1 MAPRRAA
8 ASPAK
13 PRRVTRARAADAETT
28 MAVEEPP
35 KRKTSA
41 AAARNTTAASRAKTS
56 RTTSATEAAATTTSR
71 TRTTRSAPTTTTSAM
86 PTTTRTKSLEAKSR
100 VTKKT
105 ESKPSRATRGT
116 KSTAR
121 ISNVAAALET
131 IESGDEEDE
140 IALTTVSEPATKTA
154 RSTRTT
160 GKASTS
166 ALAAAPRRRIKITP
180 LDSTTTESTAA
191 PAAEPEAKPEKKTS
205 TKAKTDKTAASK
217 PPTTRRKR
225 DAAAAQLEDEG
236 GEVVTEQEPKPRGR
250 GRGRTVAAPAE
261 NQPAAAKA
269 STAGAKPRG
278 RPRKEPAV
286 AEPPQESKPA
296 VAVRQTRARAGSNNS
311 SVPADPPV
319 QVVVPPK
326 KKVTFQDPPSSEDE
340 KENKHPATLAKSK
353 TVKKASATAKKTETA
368 TKGMRAKPIR
378 NPAASKT
385 TRTARGAAA
394 KASTQV
400 EQKESSKVLPR
411 VLTPKKITQV
421 AKAQPMD
428 SEDEED
434 ELAGEKTPVRD
445 LSLSPRRGIIPSMP
459 RSASPVKKLDFTP
472 ALNATS
478 PEKPSGSPGVGII
491 SPPRRMPASPLKD
504 SLKESP
510 RRAPEGITV
519 FRAQI
524 QDNNNPGSVNLHPS
538 SNQAM
543 LQQSPKRGLADKII
557 FPPSAAKSHNS
568 PSKRALLSS
577 PARRLFSPLKQKT
590 PARASPSPKKKSP
603 QQDESPSCGGKSKS
617 PGDVD
622 LVMSSHFRSSVSPQR
637 LARIYRLSDDELAQ
651 EANQDIDFDR
661 SVLSVRSP
669 LKVDKSEPRVAGALQ
684 TFDLGLPVEHG
695 HVEQDHGLAF
705 AESSDVEDGESSVP
719 NELKVSEQEEASAAG
734 APDHPAD
741 PDHDNDETIVDPTVE
756 EGDDDDEETVE
767 AAQEAPSPASVSES
781 SHEQPTSTRSFK
793 RPRLSNALFTR
804 IRDNNEDSGDEL
816 AADQTPANRLLKP
829 NFRPS
834 LTGANIRS
842 RLSAG
847 ITPSPGFTPLVEQ
860 VRGWHAA
867 SPEKR
872 VLDQE
877 SKSFSPLA
885 RMHVEGSIEVNRQGT
900 PVRQAQKRKSL
911 ASRLSFAPSMV
922 GSPAQP
928 EFFAESME
936 AKAFEEQSESRD
948 VPVDGHDEEDLHDLV
963 QQDALGPSAGIAGD
977 NVQDHNDLDD
987 EGQDGSGS
995 ESVEQREPGDLTTDL
1010 INFTKASDTAMVD
1023 FQALADEAENLA
1035 GQDQDGEDEG
1045 QEASNVLQE
1054 SGSGPSL
1061 ERVDEEEDQSVLST
1075 SSDMYDDENLAPVPG
1090 SAAEV
1095 VDQPDV
1101 GSDSAQVLVDMS
1113 THETTEG
1120 QPEGDQVDD
1129 RQPDEVP
1136 TTEVHTSPSTMALT
1150 SVEAPAEMDF
1160 NVTPIRPDPSLPRY
1174 VHTVSKVPLRPEGQ
1188 LPSVLSPLKAMRKR
1202 PRSMSSSNSLATA
1215 GVTFLGNKRRSLGDG
1230 SGLDIMSTADASQH
1244 LGIPSSDP
1252 AVPTSSPQRRIRS
1265 AAPSPAHSLASH
1277 LTTPGQMSFTVE
1289 DFGDST
1295 LDGIELPSDEL
1306 SGDEVDMDESRSVV
1320 EVGHTMAEEDVDE
1333 DSMMTIG
1340 SAMFKTPTVP
1350 TQRRSL
1356 VGAVSSTAKSV
1367 RTATPRST
1375 RSIKSNVAA
1384 TPRQAM
1390 TAKSSGTATATASA
1404 TPHYAMSTVSSKRR
1418 SLATSVNLTPSR
1430 RMTASG
1436 AAAAAR
1442 TPATVGS
1449 TSNAAKTPTTTNTL
1463 LKSKSAAASAA
1474 KTSQTHDRAPLNTVG
1489 NILNGAVVHYDIHT
1503 TEGQDASGV
1512 FVELLTAMGAR
1523 CVKEWKWNPRS
1534 TARASM
1540 PALGSAAGHD
1550 SGLLSNPGVT
1560 HVVYKDGG
1568 KRTLEKVRSA
1578 NGSVLCVGV
1587 GWVLDCY
1594 REGKWLDEAAYAVD
1608 SSVLPRG
1615 GSRRRK
1621 SMEPR
1626 MLQQLQDH
1634 EKAYGTQ
1641 QANGKRHNRRVTLA
1655 DLAHLPHGSSS
1666 VKSKLTEAM
1675 KMDLINTPVRGMEEQ
1690 QQRPVPEPEHAQVDA
1705 DGQQSFLNEDGHVF
1719 GVVNA
1724 EAESSSV
1731 NEDSE
1736 MLDYDVVEV
1745 GETSFGASVSVS
1757 TADDDY
1763 DDGTFG
1769 QNGGYGTPTAT
1780 ATATMAT
1787 IGGETRNV
1795 NLITVD
1801 GFGSFEQQ
1809 RDQNENEDDE
1819 EVGGSSILLN
1829 TAYTPLPLSRT
1840 TTKRNISTPESACL
1854 NVDYDPR
1861 TAATPITPYF
1871 AAKCNI
1877 KEQDVPQTAPAK
1889 QMNKGLFENDDDNN
1903 DGEEDDGNGRNQ
1915 KFQVKSRSKN
1925 GDAKADGGLGGNGPS
1940 RRKTL
1945 AGANLRRL
1953 PRGSVGLGFK
1963 PVVASPLR
1971 KD

>member
-71 TRTTRSAPTTTTSAM
+71 TRTTRSAPTTTTSPM

-105 ESKPSRATRGT
+105 ESKPSRATRAT
-116 KSTAR
+116 R
-121 ISNVAAALET
+121 LSNVAAALET
-131 IESGDEEDE
+131 VESGDDEDE
-140 IALTTVSEPATKTA
+140 IAVAVSEPATKTS

-160 GKASTS
+160 TKTSTS

-180 LDSTTTESTAA
+180 LDSTTTESPA
-191 PAAEPEAKPEKKTS
+191 AAEPEPKPEQKSS
-205 TKAKTDKTAASK
+205 TKAKKEKAAASK
-217 PPTTRRKR
+217 PTTTRRKR
-225 DAAAAQLEDEG
+225 DATAAQLEDEA
-236 GEVVTEQEPKPRGR
+236 GEAVAEQEPKQRGR
-250 GRGRTVAAPAE
+250 GRGTRAAAPAE
-261 NQPAAAKA
+261 DQPAAAKA

-286 AEPPQESKPA
+286 AEPPQESKPT
-296 VAVRQTRARAGSNNS
+296 VAFRQTRARAGSNNS
-311 SVPADPPV
+311 LVPADPPV

-340 KENKHPATLAKSK
+340 KENKRPATLAKSK

-421 AKAQPMD
+421 TKAPPVD
-428 SEDEED
+428 SDDEED

-478 PEKPSGSPGVGII
+478 PEKPSGSPGVGIM

-524 QDNNNPGSVNLHPS
+524 QDSNNPGSVNLHPS
-538 SNQAM
+538 GNQAM

-590 PARASPSPKKKSP
+590 PARASPLPKKKSP

-651 EANQDIDFDR
+651 ETNQDIDFDR

-669 LKVDKSEPRVAGALQ
+669 LKVDKTEPRVAGALQ
-684 TFDLGLPVEHG
+684 TFDLGLPVDERG
-695 HVEQDHGLAF
+695 HVEQDDGLAF
-705 AESSDVEDGESSVP
+705 AEQSDDEDSGSSVQK
-719 NELKVSEQEEASAAG
+719 ELKVCEQQEEASAALE
-734 APDHPAD
+734 PDHSAN
-741 PDHDNDETIVDPTVE
+741 PDHDNDETIVDPTIE
-756 EGDDDDEETVE
+756 EDDDDDEETME
-767 AAQEAPSPASVSES
+767 AAQEAPSPASVAES

-804 IRDNNEDSGDEL
+804 IRDNSEDSQDEL
-816 AADQTPANRLLKP
+816 AADQTPDNRLLKP

-842 RLSAG
+842 RLSTG

-872 VLDQE
+872 VVDQE

-936 AKAFEEQSESRD
+936 AKDFEEQSESRD
-948 VPVDGHDEEDLHDLV
+948 VPVEGHDEEDLHDLV
-963 QQDALGPSAGIAGD
+963 QQDALGPSAEIAGD
-977 NVQDHNDLDD
+977 NIQDHNDLDD
-987 EGQDGSGS
+987 ESQDGSGS
-995 ESVEQREPGDLTTDL
+995 EPVEQREPGDLTTDL

-1035 GQDQDGEDEG
+1035 GHDGEG
-1045 QEASNVLQE
+1045 REASNVLQE
-1054 SGSGPSL
+1054 EESGCVPSL

-1090 SAAEV
+1090 SAAEA
-1095 VDQPDV
+1095 VDEPDV
-1101 GSDSAQVLVDMS
+1101 GSESPQVHVDMN

-1120 QPEGDQVDD
+1120 QTEGEQVDD
-1129 RQPDEVP
+1129 RQPDETGVP
-1136 TTEVHTSPSTMALT
+1136 TTHVDISPSPTALT
-1150 SVEAPAEMDF
+1150 SVEAPTVMDF
-1160 NVTPIRPDPSLPRY
+1160 NVTPIRPNPSLPRY

-1215 GVTFLGNKRRSLGDG
+1215 GVTFLANKRRSLGDG

-1320 EVGHTMAEEDVDE
+1320 EVGHTMAGEDVDE

-1367 RTATPRST
+1367 RTATPRSA
-1375 RSIKSNVAA
+1375 RSMKSNVAA
-1384 TPRQAM
+1384 TPREAM

-1436 AAAAAR
+1436 AAAAAAAR

-1449 TSNAAKTPTTTNTL
+1449 TSNAGKTPTTGL
-1463 LKSKSAAASAA
+1463 FKSKSASAA
-1474 KTSQTHDRAPLNTVG
+1474 KTAQTDDRAPLKTVG

-1523 CVKEWKWNPRS
+1523 CVKEWKWNPRA
-1534 TARASM
+1534 TAGVRARASM
-1540 PALGSAAGHD
+1540 PALGSATGHY

-1615 GSRRRK
+1615 GSRRRR

-1634 EKAYGTQ
+1634 EKASGTQ
-1641 QANGKRHNRRVTLA
+1641 QANGKRHNRRATLA

-1666 VKSKLTEAM
+1666 AKSKSSKLTEAM
-1675 KMDLINTPVRGMEEQ
+1675 KMELINTPVRGMEEQ
-1690 QQRPVPEPEHAQVDA
+1690 QQRPVPETEHAQVDA

-1719 GVVNA
+1719 GVVDA

-1736 MLDYDVVEV
+1736 MLDYDDVEV

-1757 TADDDY
+1757 TAADDDY

-1769 QNGGYGTPTAT
+1769 QNGGYGTPT
-1780 ATATMAT
+1780 MAT
-1787 IGGETRNV
+1787 VGDGADGETRNV
-1795 NLITVD
+1795 NVNLNTVD
-1801 GFGSFEQQ
+1801 DE
-1809 RDQNENEDDE
+1809 DE
-1819 EVGGSSILLN
+1819 EEDVECGSSILLN

-1840 TTKRNISTPESACL
+1840 TSKRNISTPESACL
-1854 NVDYDPR
+1854 AVDYDPR
-1861 TAATPITPYF
+1861 TAATPLTPYL
-1871 AAKCNI
+1871 AAKGQSQN
-1877 KEQDVPQTAPAK
+1877 KGQSQVGRDVPQSAPAK
-1889 QMNKGLFENDDDNN
+1889 QINKGLFENDDDNN
-1903 DGEEDDGNGRNQ
+1903 DGEEDNGNGRNK
-1915 KFQVKSRSKN
+1915 KFKVESRSKTSGTG
-1925 GDAKADGGLGGNGPS
+1925 GDGA

-1945 AGANLRRL
+1945 GANLRRL

>member
-1 MAPRRAA
+1 
-8 ASPAK
+8 
-13 PRRVTRARAADAETT
+13 

-35 KRKTSA
+35 RRKTST

-56 RTTSATEAAATTTSR
+56 RSTSATEAAATTTSR

-105 ESKPSRATRGT
+105 ESKPSRATRAT
-116 KSTAR
+116 R
-121 ISNVAAALET
+121 LSNVAAALET
-131 IESGDEEDE
+131 IESGDDEDE
-140 IALTTVSEPATKTA
+140 IAVAVSEPAAKTS

-160 GKASTS
+160 TKTSTS

-180 LDSTTTESTAA
+180 LDSTTTESPA
-191 PAAEPEAKPEKKTS
+191 AAEPEPKPEKKSS
-205 TKAKTDKTAASK
+205 TKAKKEKAAASK
-217 PPTTRRKR
+217 PTTTRRKR
-225 DAAAAQLEDEG
+225 DATAAQLEDEA
-236 GEVVTEQEPKPRGR
+236 GEAVAEQEPKQRGR
-250 GRGRTVAAPAE
+250 GRGTRAAAPAE
-261 NQPAAAKA
+261 DQPAAAKA

-311 SVPADPPV
+311 LVPADPPV

-340 KENKHPATLAKSK
+340 KENKRPATLAKSK

-400 EQKESSKVLPR
+400 DQKESSKVLPR

-421 AKAQPMD
+421 AKAPPVD
-428 SEDEED
+428 SDDEED

-478 PEKPSGSPGVGII
+478 PEKPNGSPGVGIM

-524 QDNNNPGSVNLHPS
+524 QDSNNPGSVNLHPS

-590 PARASPSPKKKSP
+590 PARGSPSPKKKSP
-603 QQDESPSCGGKSKS
+603 QQDESPVCGGQSKS

-651 EANQDIDFDR
+651 ETNQDIDFDR

-669 LKVDKSEPRVAGALQ
+669 LKVDKTEPLVAGALQ
-684 TFDLGLPVEHG
+684 TSDLGLPIERG
-695 HVEQDHGLAF
+695 HVEHDRGVAS
-705 AESSDVEDGESSVP
+705 AEHSDVEDSESSVQK
-719 NELKVSEQEEASAAG
+719 ELKVSEQEEAAA
-734 APDHPAD
+734 AEEPDHSAD
-741 PDHDNDETIVDPTVE
+741 PEHDNDETIVDPTIE
-756 EGDDDDEETVE
+756 EDDDDEETME

-781 SHEQPTSTRSFK
+781 SHEQPASTRSFK

-804 IRDNNEDSGDEL
+804 IRDNNEDSEDEL
-816 AADQTPANRLLKP
+816 AADQTPVNRLLKP
-829 NFRPS
+829 NFRPN

-847 ITPSPGFTPLVEQ
+847 TTPSPGFTPLVEQ
-860 VRGWHAA
+860 VQGWHAA

-877 SKSFSPLA
+877 SKVFSPLA

-900 PVRQAQKRKSL
+900 PVRQAQKRKSM

-936 AKAFEEQSESRD
+936 AKDFEEQPESRD
-948 VPVDGHDEEDLHDLV
+948 VPVEGHDEEDLHDLV
-963 QQDALGPSAGIAGD
+963 QQDALGSSAGIAGD

-987 EGQDGSGS
+987 ESQDGSGF
-995 ESVEQREPGDLTTDL
+995 EPFEQREPGDLTTDL

-1023 FQALADEAENLA
+1023 FQALANEAENLA
-1035 GQDQDGEDEG
+1035 GHDEESEG
-1045 QEASNVLQE
+1045 QEASNDLQG
-1054 SGSGPSL
+1054 SGSVPSL
-1061 ERVDEEEDQSVLST
+1061 ERVDEEEEQSVLST

-1113 THETTEG
+1113 TRETTEG
-1120 QPEGDQVDD
+1120 RPEGDQVDD

-1230 SGLDIMSTADASQH
+1230 SGLDIMPTADASQH
-1244 LGIPSSDP
+1244 LGIHSSDP
-1252 AVPTSSPQRRIRS
+1252 VVPTSSPQRRIRS

-1277 LTTPGQMSFTVE
+1277 LTTPGRQMSFTVE

-1320 EVGHTMAEEDVDE
+1320 EVGHTMAGEDVDE

-1340 SAMFKTPTVP
+1340 SALFKTPTVP
-1350 TQRRSL
+1350 MQRRSI
-1356 VGAVSSTAKSV
+1356 VDAAVSSAAKSV
-1367 RTATPRST
+1367 RTATPRSA
-1375 RSIKSNVAA
+1375 RSMKFNVAA
-1384 TPRQAM
+1384 TPREAM
-1390 TAKSSGTATATASA
+1390 TAKSSGTAPAIATA

-1418 SLATSVNLTPSR
+1418 SLATSVNPTPSR

-1474 KTSQTHDRAPLNTVG
+1474 KTSQTHDRAPLKTMAEG
-1489 NILNGAVVHYDIHT
+1489 ILSGAVVHYDIHT

-1523 CVKEWKWNPRS
+1523 CVKEWKWNPRA

-1540 PALGSAAGHD
+1540 PALGSATGHD

-1615 GSRRRK
+1615 GSRRRR

-1634 EKAYGTQ
+1634 EKASGTQ
-1641 QANGKRHNRRVTLA
+1641 QANGKRHNRRATLA

-1666 VKSKLTEAM
+1666 AKSKSSKLTEAM
-1675 KMDLINTPVRGMEEQ
+1675 KMELINTPVRGMEEE

-1745 GETSFGASVSVS
+1745 GETSFGPSVSVS

-1861 TAATPITPYF
+1861 TAATPMTPYL
-1871 AAKCNI
+1871 AAKGNI
-1877 KEQDVPQTAPAK
+1877 KEQDVAQSAPAK
-1889 QMNKGLFENDDDNN
+1889 QINKGLFENDDDNN
-1903 DGEEDDGNGRNQ
+1903 DGEEDDGRNQ
-1915 KFQVKSRSKN
+1915 KFQVKLRSKN

-1953 PRGSVGLGFK
+1953 PRGSLGFK

>member
-8 ASPAK
+8 AASPAK
-13 PRRVTRARAADAETT
+13 ARRVTRARGADADTT

-35 KRKTSA
+35 KRKASA

-56 RTTSATEAAATTTSR
+56 RSTSATEAEATTTSR
-71 TRTTRSAPTTTTSAM
+71 TRTTRSAPTTNTSAM
-86 PTTTRTKSLEAKSR
+86 PTTTRTKTLEAKSR

-105 ESKPSRATRGT
+105 ESKPSRATRGA

-121 ISNVAAALET
+121 ISNDAAALET

-140 IALTTVSEPATKTA
+140 IAVAVSEPTTKKP

-160 GKASTS
+160 AKASTP

-180 LDSTTTESTAA
+180 LDSTATESSA
-191 PAAEPEAKPEKKTS
+191 AAEPEAKPEKKSPTR
-205 TKAKTDKTAASK
+205 AKKETATASK
-217 PPTTRRKR
+217 PTTTRRKR
-225 DAAAAQLEDEG
+225 DAAAAQLEDEA
-236 GEVVTEQEPKPRGR
+236 GEAVTEQEPKQRGR
-250 GRGRTVAAPAE
+250 GRGRTAAAAAEDEPAAP
-261 NQPAAAKA
+261 KA
-269 STAGAKPRG
+269 STAGVKPRG

-286 AEPPQESKPA
+286 AEPPQEAKPA

-311 SVPADPPV
+311 SIPADPPV

-340 KENKHPATLAKSK
+340 KENKRPATLAKSRS
-353 TVKKASATAKKTETA
+353 VKKASATTKKTETA
-368 TKGMRAKPIR
+368 AKGMRAKPIR
-378 NPAASKT
+378 NPAASKA

-394 KASTQV
+394 KASTQA

-421 AKAQPMD
+421 AKAPPKD
-428 SEDEED
+428 SDDEED

-445 LSLSPRRGIIPSMP
+445 LSLSPRRGIISSMP
-459 RSASPVKKLDFTP
+459 PSASPVKKLDFTP
-472 ALNATS
+472 ALNVAS
-478 PEKPSGSPGVGII
+478 PEKPTGSAAVGIM

-524 QDNNNPGSVNLHPS
+524 QDSNNPGSVNLHPS
-538 SNQAM
+538 SNQAL

-568 PSKRALLSS
+568 TSKRALLSS
-577 PARRLFSPLKQKT
+577 PARRLFSPSKQKT
-590 PARASPSPKKKSP
+590 PARVSPSPKKSP
-603 QQDESPSCGGKSKS
+603 QQDESPSCNGQSKS

-651 EANQDIDFDR
+651 ETDQEIDFDR

-669 LKVDKSEPRVAGALQ
+669 LKVDKAEPQVAGALQ
-684 TFDLGLPVEHG
+684 TFDAGLLVERG
-695 HVEQDHGLAF
+695 HVEQDHGVAV
-705 AESSDVEDGESSVP
+705 AEHSDVEDSESSVQKEP
-719 NELKVSEQEEASAAG
+719 NVSEQEEASAAKEVG
-734 APDHPAD
+734 HSAD
-741 PDHDNDETIVDPTVE
+741 SDHDNDETIMDPTIEV
-756 EGDDDDEETVE
+756 DDDDEETME
-767 AAQEAPSPASVSES
+767 AAREAPSPASVSDP
-781 SHEQPTSTRSFK
+781 SHEQPGSTRSFK

-804 IRDNNEDSGDEL
+804 IRDNNEDSEDES
-816 AADQTPANRLLKP
+816 AADQTPVNRLLKP

-842 RLSAG
+842 RLSTG
-847 ITPSPGFTPLVEQ
+847 ITPSPSTMNLGFTPLVEQ
-860 VRGWHAA
+860 VREWHAA

-872 VLDQE
+872 VVDQE
-877 SKSFSPLA
+877 SKVFSPLA

-900 PVRQAQKRKSL
+900 PVRQGHKRKSL

-936 AKAFEEQSESRD
+936 ATDFEEQSESRD
-948 VPVDGHDEEDLHDLV
+948 VPVEGHDEEDLHDLV
-963 QQDALGPSAGIAGD
+963 QQDALAPSVGIAGD
-977 NVQDHNDLDD
+977 NVQDHDD
-987 EGQDGSGS
+987 HDDDSQDGSGS

-1023 FQALADEAENLA
+1023 FQALANEAENLA
-1035 GQDQDGEDEG
+1035 GHDQDGEG
-1045 QEASNVLQE
+1045 QEASNDLQ
-1054 SGSGPSL
+1054 GSDSVPSL
-1061 ERVDEEEDQSVLST
+1061 ERADEEEEQSLLST
-1075 SSDMYDDENLAPVPG
+1075 SSDMYADENLAPVPG
-1090 SAAEV
+1090 SPAKA
-1095 VDQPDV
+1095 VDEPDV
-1101 GSDSAQVLVDMS
+1101 GSDSALDDRRHIES
-1113 THETTEG
+1113 KG
-1120 QPEGDQVDD
+1120 QPQEAG
-1129 RQPDEVP
+1129 VP
-1136 TTEVHTSPSTMALT
+1136 TTGVDISTSATALT

-1160 NVTPIRPDPSLPRY
+1160 NVTPIRPDPNLPRY

-1202 PRSMSSSNSLATA
+1202 PRSMSSSNSLAT
-1215 GVTFLGNKRRSLGDG
+1215 GGLTFLSTKRRSLGDG
-1230 SGLDIMSTADASQH
+1230 SGVSTADASQY
-1244 LGIPSSDP
+1244 LGNPSSDP
-1252 AVPTSSPQRRIRS
+1252 AAPSSSPHRRIRS

-1277 LTTPGQMSFTVE
+1277 LMTPGQLSFAVE

-1306 SGDEVDMDESRSVV
+1306 SGDEVDDMDESRSVV
-1320 EVGHTMAEEDVDE
+1320 EVAQATAREDVDE

-1356 VGAVSSTAKSV
+1356 VGAAVSATSKSV
-1367 RTATPRST
+1367 GTAVGTSTPRSV

-1384 TPRQAM
+1384 ATPRGAM
-1390 TAKSSGTATATASA
+1390 TAKSSGTATATT
-1404 TPHYAMSTVSSKRR
+1404 TPHYAMSTLSSKRR
-1418 SLATSVNLTPSR
+1418 SIATTSFNPTPSR

-1436 AAAAAR
+1436 AVAAR
-1442 TPATVGS
+1442 TPATVAS
-1449 TSNAAKTPTTTNTL
+1449 TSNAAKTPATTNTL
-1463 LKSKSAAASAA
+1463 LKSKSASAAPAAA
-1474 KTSQTHDRAPLNTVG
+1474 KTTQTDDRELLKTVG
-1489 NILNGAVVHYDIHT
+1489 EGKILSGAVVHYDIHT

-1523 CVKEWKWNPRS
+1523 CVKEWKWNPR
-1534 TARASM
+1534 AGAGVRASM
-1540 PALGSAAGHD
+1540 PASASLEHAGHGPT
-1550 SGLLSNPGVT
+1550 STGVT

-1626 MLQQLQDH
+1626 MLQQLKDH
-1634 EKAYGTQ
+1634 ENASGP
-1641 QANGKRHNRRVTLA
+1641 QANGKKQNRRATLA
-1655 DLAHLPHGSSS
+1655 DLAHLGSSS
-1666 VKSKLTEAM
+1666 VKSKSRSTLTEAM
-1675 KMDLINTPVRGMEEQ
+1675 KMDLINTPVRGMEEHQ
-1690 QQRPVPEPEHAQVDA
+1690 QKSEPGHVQVDA
-1705 DGQQSFLNEDGHVF
+1705 GQQSPLNEDDDVF
-1719 GVVNA
+1719 GVVDA
-1724 EAESSSV
+1724 EAEGSFV

-1736 MLDYDVVEV
+1736 MLDYDQLEV
-1745 GETSFGASVSVS
+1745 GEGESSFGASVSVS
-1757 TADDDY
+1757 TADDDDY
-1763 DDGTFG
+1763 GTFG
-1769 QNGGYGTPTAT
+1769 QNGGYGTPT
-1780 ATATMAT
+1780 MAT
-1787 IGGETRNV
+1787 VGDGADGETRNV
-1795 NLITVD
+1795 HLNTVD
-1801 GFGSFEQQ
+1801 YA
-1809 RDQNENEDDE
+1809 DE
-1819 EVGGSSILLN
+1819 EEHVNDGSSILLN
-1829 TAYTPLPLSRT
+1829 TAYTPLPLSR

-1861 TAATPITPYF
+1861 TAATPITPYL
-1871 AAKCNI
+1871 AADKPSH
-1877 KEQDVPQTAPAK
+1877 QVPQSAPAK
-1889 QMNKGLFENDDDNN
+1889 QMNKGLFENDNDD
-1903 DGEEDDGNGRNQ
+1903 DGEEDNGNGR
-1915 KFQVKSRSKN
+1915 KFRVKLRSKN
-1925 GDAKADGGLGGNGPS
+1925 GDASKADGA

-1945 AGANLRRL
+1945 GANLRRL
-1953 PRGSVGLGFK
+1953 PRGSSGLGFK

>member
-8 ASPAK
+8 TSPVK

-28 MAVEEPP
+28 TAVEEPP
-35 KRKTSA
+35 RRKTSA

-105 ESKPSRATRGT
+105 ESKPSRATRAT
-116 KSTAR
+116 R
-121 ISNVAAALET
+121 LSNVAAALET
-131 IESGDEEDE
+131 IESGDDEDE
-140 IALTTVSEPATKTA
+140 IAVAVSEPATKPS

-160 GKASTS
+160 TKTSTS

-180 LDSTTTESTAA
+180 LDSTPTESPA
-191 PAAEPEAKPEKKTS
+191 AAEPEPKPEKKSS
-205 TKAKTDKTAASK
+205 TKAKKEKAAASK
-217 PPTTRRKR
+217 PTTTRRKR
-225 DAAAAQLEDEG
+225 DATAAQLEDEA
-236 GEVVTEQEPKPRGR
+236 GEAVAEQELKQRGR
-250 GRGRTVAAPAE
+250 GRGTRAAAPAE
-261 NQPAAAKA
+261 DQPAAAKA

-278 RPRKEPAV
+278 RPRKEPAI
-286 AEPPQESKPA
+286 AEPQQESKPA

-340 KENKHPATLAKSK
+340 KENKRPATLAKSK

-368 TKGMRAKPIR
+368 TKGMRAKPTR

-394 KASTQV
+394 KASTQA

-421 AKAQPMD
+421 AKAPPVD
-428 SEDEED
+428 SDDEED

-478 PEKPSGSPGVGII
+478 PEKPSGPPAVGIM

-524 QDNNNPGSVNLHPS
+524 QDSNNSGSVNLHPS

-590 PARASPSPKKKSP
+590 PARVSPSPVKKSPP
-603 QQDESPSCGGKSKS
+603 QQDESPSCNGQSKS

-651 EANQDIDFDR
+651 ETNQDIDFDR

-669 LKVDKSEPRVAGALQ
+669 LKVDKTEPQVTGALQ
-684 TFDLGLPVEHG
+684 TFDLGLPVDERG
-695 HVEQDHGLAF
+695 HVEQDDGLAF
-705 AESSDVEDGESSVP
+705 AEQSDDEDSGSSVQK
-719 NELKVSEQEEASAAG
+719 ELKVCEQQEEVSDAVE
-734 APDHPAD
+734 PDHSAN
-741 PDHDNDETIVDPTVE
+741 PDHDNDETIVDRTIE
-756 EGDDDDEETVE
+756 EDDDDAEESME
-767 AAQEAPSPASVSES
+767 AAQEAPSPTSIAES
-781 SHEQPTSTRSFK
+781 SHEQQTSTRSFK

-804 IRDNNEDSGDEL
+804 IRDNNEDSEDEL
-816 AADQTPANRLLKP
+816 AADQTPTNRLLKP

-842 RLSAG
+842 RLSTG

-872 VLDQE
+872 VVDQE
-877 SKSFSPLA
+877 SKVFSPLA

-900 PVRQAQKRKSL
+900 PVRQAQKRKSM

-928 EFFAESME
+928 ESFAESME
-936 AKAFEEQSESRD
+936 AKDFEEQSESRD
-948 VPVDGHDEEDLHDLV
+948 VPVEGHDEEDLHDLV

-987 EGQDGSGS
+987 ESQHGSGS

-1023 FQALADEAENLA
+1023 FQALANEAENLA
-1035 GQDQDGEDEG
+1035 CHDGEG
-1045 QEASNVLQE
+1045 REASNVLQE
-1054 SGSGPSL
+1054 EESGCVPSL
-1061 ERVDEEEDQSVLST
+1061 ERVDEEEEQSVLST

-1113 THETTEG
+1113 TRETTEG
-1120 QPEGDQVDD
+1120 RPEVDQVDD

-1230 SGLDIMSTADASQH
+1230 SGLDIMPTADASQH
-1244 LGIPSSDP
+1244 LGIHSSDP
-1252 AVPTSSPQRRIRS
+1252 VVPTSSPQRRIRS

-1277 LTTPGQMSFTVE
+1277 LTTPGRQMSFTVE

-1295 LDGIELPSDEL
+1295 LDGIELSSDEL

-1320 EVGHTMAEEDVDE
+1320 EVGHTMAGEDVDE

-1340 SAMFKTPTVP
+1340 SALFKTPTVP
-1350 TQRRSL
+1350 MQRRSI
-1356 VGAVSSTAKSV
+1356 VDAAVSSAAKSV
-1367 RTATPRST
+1367 RTATPRSA
-1375 RSIKSNVAA
+1375 RSMKFNVAA
-1384 TPRQAM
+1384 TPREAM
-1390 TAKSSGTATATASA
+1390 TAKSSGTAPAIATA

-1430 RMTASG
+1430 RVTASG
-1436 AAAAAR
+1436 AAAR

-1449 TSNAAKTPTTTNTL
+1449 TSNAGKTSTHGL
-1463 LKSKSAAASAA
+1463 LKRKSASAA
-1474 KTSQTHDRAPLNTVG
+1474 KTTQTDDRAPLKTVG

-1523 CVKEWKWNPRS
+1523 CVKEWKWNPRA
-1534 TARASM
+1534 TAGVRARASM
-1540 PALGSAAGHD
+1540 PALGSATGHD

-1615 GSRRRK
+1615 GSRRRR

-1634 EKAYGTQ
+1634 EKASGTQ
-1641 QANGKRHNRRVTLA
+1641 QANGKRHNRRATLA

-1666 VKSKLTEAM
+1666 AKSKSSKLTEAM
-1675 KMDLINTPVRGMEEQ
+1675 KMELINTPVRGMEEE

-1719 GVVNA
+1719 GVVDA
-1724 EAESSSV
+1724 EAESSSL
-1731 NEDSE
+1731 NEDSD
-1736 MLDYDVVEV
+1736 MLDYDDVEV
-1745 GETSFGASVSVS
+1745 GETSFGPSVSVS

-1861 TAATPITPYF
+1861 TAATPMTPYL
-1871 AAKCNI
+1871 AAKGNI
-1877 KEQDVPQTAPAK
+1877 KEQDVAQSAPAK
-1889 QMNKGLFENDDDNN
+1889 QINKGLFENDDDNN
-1903 DGEEDDGNGRNQ
+1903 DGEEDDGRNQ
-1915 KFQVKSRSKN
+1915 KFQVKLRSKN
-1925 GDAKADGGLGGNGPS
+1925 GDAKADGGLGSNGPS

-1953 PRGSVGLGFK
+1953 PRGSLGFK